1 MPPRKRE
8 KTRLG
13 QNAVRLAS
21 SAWPRAGALAC
32 ERHLQHCSSRKSL
45 LPPALLLLAACS
57 HSSTMV
63 VPDSIAEAAGAADA
77 DTVLEWLATN
87 DVNDVGNYFELTLL
101 NMVTE
106 VVPLTAAHV
115 ALAQMLL
122 DRGADATLSDRTDLT
137 PLHHASRGFGEAS
150 VKMVSLLLAADG
162 AQSLLNKPSRWAK
175 TPILYALTC
184 LGAPQAPDKGWR
196 RRRIIVLL
204 LRAGASL
211 DTFYRLEDEDEQDS
225 MHFNAEQYLACKE
238 LIQGVR
244 EAGSWQAYAKLPRK
258 QVLRLRSLALR
269 GRAKLRGRARTR
281 DKERK
286 AIDFIVRSP
295 NEIAWKVLT
304 YWHTELDV

>member
-1 MPPRKRE
+1 
-8 KTRLG
+8 
-13 QNAVRLAS
+13 
-21 SAWPRAGALAC
+21 
-32 ERHLQHCSSRKSL
+32 
-45 LPPALLLLAACS
+45 
-57 HSSTMV
+57 MV
-63 VPDSIAEAAGAADA
+63 VPDRIAEAAGAAEA

-87 DVNDVGNYFELTLL
+87 DVNDVGSYLEMTLL
-101 NMVTE
+101 NMVTD
-106 VVPLTAAHV
+106 VIPLTDAHV

-122 DRGADATLSDRTDLT
+122 DRGADATLSDRTEFT

-162 AQSLLNKPSRWAK
+162 AQSLLNKPSTWAK
-175 TPILYALTC
+175 TPILYALSC

-211 DTFYRLEDEDEQDS
+211 DEFYRLEDEQDEQDS
-225 MHFNAEQYLACKE
+225 MQYNAEQYVACKE
-238 LIQGVR
+238 LIHGVR

-304 YWHTELDV
+304 YWRTELDV